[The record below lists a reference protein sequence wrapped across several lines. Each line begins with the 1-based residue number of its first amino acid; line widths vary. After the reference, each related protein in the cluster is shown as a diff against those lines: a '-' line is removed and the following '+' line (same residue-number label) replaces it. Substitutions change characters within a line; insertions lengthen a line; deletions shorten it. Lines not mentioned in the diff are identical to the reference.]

1 MYCRFADNL
10 GDPRG
15 FKIHLV
21 KCGLKKG
28 AVKSNRGNR
37 LHLFFNQAELHSNH
51 REVFTR
57 YIEECHKNIDY
68 LGKLRHDYNMNMTRD
83 QLQAVGMLSQMLSAP
98 WMRRFYRDAQTTF
111 SHMEAFEQVGRMN
124 KYIFSSSQ

>member
-1 MYCRFADNL
+1 MFRFADNL

-21 KCGLKKG
+21 KCGLKTG
-28 AVKSNRGNR
+28 AVKSVRGNR

-51 REVFTR
+51 MDVFME
-57 YIEECHKNIDY
+57 YIQQCPKSIDY
-68 LGKLRHDYNMNMTRD
+68 LEKLKHDYHLNMTRD

-98 WMRRFYRDAQTTF
+98 WMRRFYRDAKTTF
-111 SHMEAFEQVGRMN
+111 SHMEAFDQVNLTYR
-124 KYIFSSSQ
+124 